1 MQFTSNTQIYLS
13 SIRQILAKSEYQ
25 KKLYL
30 SYYVAPPFSRN
41 IWAYWEKIYFHKSIW
56 PSYPCSACQMLICKN
71 NKYTSC
77 KYCSQNKSALPY
89 CDSKTHLSLG
99 KRNPV
104 HRRLFER
111 PYIRQFFWLCFIAGL
126 VFPVSQWHYKTDST
140 LQLRDSTGF
149 APVYLLSINTPDT
162 LLFSFSLVRFLNFI
176 AIYHAVFAVPQRG
189 KYLHAKLSKL
199 LIMYIGFFLIL
210 H

>member
-89 CDSKTHLSLG
+89 CDSKTHLSPG
-99 KRNPV
+99 KHNPV
-104 HRRLFER
+104 HRRLLKGPISGSSSGSASSTVSSSRFPSDIIR
-111 PYIRQFFWLCFIAGL
+111 PA
-126 VFPVSQWHYKTDST
+126 PHYSCGTAQV
-140 LQLRDSTGF
+140 LH
-149 APVYLLSINTPDT
+149 
-162 LLFSFSLVRFLNFI
+162 LFT
-176 AIYHAVFAVPQRG
+176 Y
-189 KYLHAKLSKL
+189 
-199 LIMYIGFFLIL
+199 
-210 H
+210 

>member
-71 NKYTSC
+71 NKYTLC
-77 KYCSQNKSALPY
+77 KYCSQNKSVLPY

-111 PYIRQFFWLCFIAGL
+111 PYIRQFFWLCFTASL
-126 VFPVSQWHYKTDST
+126 VFPVSQWLYKASST

-162 LLFSFSLVRFLNFI
+162 FLFSFSLVRFLIFYLLY
-176 AIYHAVFAVPQRG
+176 AIVYSSLRNSRYWQIKIG
-189 KYLHAKLSKL
+189 KL

-210 H
+210 Q